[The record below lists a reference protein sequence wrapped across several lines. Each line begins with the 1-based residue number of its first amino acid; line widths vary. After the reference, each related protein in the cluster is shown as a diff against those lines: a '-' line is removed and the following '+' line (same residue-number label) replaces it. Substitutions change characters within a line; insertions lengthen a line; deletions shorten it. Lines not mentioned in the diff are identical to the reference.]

1 MHQDPDQCPRFS
13 SRLARFSLDR
23 RVTVFVLVLTIVVMG
38 IIAAIGLPMELFP
51 RGYETKFLSVYVPW
65 SNAPAEETLEKITKP
80 MEEELSTVKH
90 LNTINSWSSQ
100 NGANAFLSFK
110 SKTDIAV
117 AYREVRDRMERAR
130 LRFPDDVERY
140 FIQKHDP
147 SGIPVAVLGVAIDP
161 SMADYYNLVEKK
173 IILPISRIDG
183 VAKVDLNGLLEKEVI
198 IEIDKQKADAF
209 GLNIFQLAQDL
220 GQDNFTMTGGDV
232 RYSDKKFMVR
242 SVATYTTLEDFQ
254 NRPINERVKLKDI
267 ATIKYEEP
275 DRRFSVRVNGKP
287 AAAIVIF
294 KEGEANAVELGQKLD
309 AMVQE
314 MRDRPLFAGMDMEL
328 FFNQGRM
335 VRSSIFNLVEGGQV
349 GGLLAALVLYFFL
362 RRLRLTLIV
371 SLSIPVSLLIAL
383 SVMYFAG
390 ETLNMLSILGLV
402 ICVGLLVDNSVV
414 VAENIY
420 RFMQD
425 GMGIRQA
432 CIQGA
437 REIALAITMATL
449 TTVIV
454 FLPVS
459 LVEGEGQF
467 FLMRL
472 ALPISVALCA
482 SLFVALVFIPLS
494 VYLTAGTAQPALRE
508 QSIQSASPGSL
519 GRWDRFLSSLYQ
531 FTLANWHAFYNRCL
545 AFFLHRRMDLV
556 VLLVLVMGGTYGY
569 LMRQIEFA
577 PNQEEDRTSFKI
589 GVEMPREA
597 VFEDTAS
604 YFVEVEKVME
614 QKKEE
619 LGLSGYMAMHFT
631 RGGNIEGWL
640 NKEMDHRLT
649 ANEMA
654 QQVMK
659 DLPKRAGVKL
669 RTGRESETEE
679 ATGKAVHV
687 IHLEG
692 DDAGILDQVAE
703 DMEPL
708 LEGLPGVVG
717 LRSGR
722 ERGANELA
730 LVVDRNRTESINV
743 NPQFV
748 AGVVGNAL
756 RGQTLPRFHYEG
768 REIPVRIRFEEA
780 DRERLSEL
788 SNFQVPTRDGRLVP
802 VSSVTDVKM
811 LQSPKGI
818 NRRNKRI
825 SRSLTIDL
833 DPGQATQARE
843 SIMGLMRQMRLPEGV
858 QFGTSLND
866 QSTNET
872 IQNLQFAA
880 ILSVLFI
887 YLLMGFLFESFVL
900 PLSIILTIPLA
911 GVGVVWIHWLTG
923 KDLDVLGFVGSILL
937 IGVVV
942 NNGIVLVDYINQ
954 LRQQG
959 YARTEALL
967 KAADRRFRPILMT
980 ALTTIIGMVPLTIS
994 PPTEMG
1000 LSYKSFGLTLIGGM
1014 TTATVLTL
1022 LVVPIFYTFFDDLR
1036 MWVMRR
1042 LATWLRP
1049 VSTETALPMRP
1060 SKTSS
1065 M

>member
-1 MHQDPDQCPRFS
+1 
-13 SRLARFSLDR
+13 
-23 RVTVFVLVLTIVVMG
+23 
-38 IIAAIGLPMELFP
+38 
-51 RGYETKFLSVYVPW
+51 
-65 SNAPAEETLEKITKP
+65 
-80 MEEELSTVKH
+80 
-90 LNTINSWSSQ
+90 
-100 NGANAFLSFK
+100 
-110 SKTDIAV
+110 
-117 AYREVRDRMERAR
+117 
-130 LRFPDDVERY
+130 
-140 FIQKHDP
+140 
-147 SGIPVAVLGVAIDP
+147 
-161 SMADYYNLVEKK
+161 
-173 IILPISRIDG
+173 
-183 VAKVDLNGLLEKEVI
+183 
-198 IEIDKQKADAF
+198 
-209 GLNIFQLAQDL
+209 
-220 GQDNFTMTGGDV
+220 
-232 RYSDKKFMVR
+232 
-242 SVATYTTLEDFQ
+242 
-254 NRPINERVKLKDI
+254 
-267 ATIKYEEP
+267 
-275 DRRFSVRVNGKP
+275 
-287 AAAIVIF
+287 
-294 KEGEANAVELGQKLD
+294 
-309 AMVQE
+309 
-314 MRDRPLFAGMDMEL
+314 
-328 FFNQGRM
+328 
-335 VRSSIFNLVEGGQV
+335 
-349 GGLLAALVLYFFL
+349 
-362 RRLRLTLIV
+362 
-371 SLSIPVSLLIAL
+371 
-383 SVMYFAG
+383 
-390 ETLNMLSILGLV
+390 
-402 ICVGLLVDNSVV
+402 
-414 VAENIY
+414 
-420 RFMQD
+420 
-425 GMGIRQA
+425 
-432 CIQGA
+432 
-437 REIALAITMATL
+437 
-449 TTVIV
+449 
-454 FLPVS
+454 
-459 LVEGEGQF
+459 
-467 FLMRL
+467 
-472 ALPISVALCA
+472 
-482 SLFVALVFIPLS
+482 
-494 VYLTAGTAQPALRE
+494 
-508 QSIQSASPGSL
+508 
-519 GRWDRFLSSLYQ
+519 
-531 FTLANWHAFYNRCL
+531 
-545 AFFLHRRMDLV
+545 MDLV